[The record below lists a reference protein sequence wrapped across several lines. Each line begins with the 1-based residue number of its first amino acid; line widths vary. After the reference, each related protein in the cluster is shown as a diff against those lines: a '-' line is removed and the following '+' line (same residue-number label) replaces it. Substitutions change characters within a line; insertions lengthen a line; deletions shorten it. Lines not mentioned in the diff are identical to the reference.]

1 MSKSDKTEKGKAWEE
16 PDSVPETVP
25 KGENMKKRRSTK
37 RILLIVLLS
46 VLSVCLVLAVV
57 AGIMI
62 KSVLSDIKRVG
73 DETVVTLSREEIE
86 AEVDMSDTTPVEV
99 APTIKTGNDI
109 INILLVGQ
117 DRREGEGRQRSD
129 AMIFCTINQKTNTM
143 TMTSFLRD
151 LWVFI
156 PDGERGYN
164 ERLNVAYMIG
174 GFDLLNATLE
184 YNFGIRADYNF
195 EIDFSGFMTAID
207 TIGGVE
213 VELTRAEANYLN
225 RRGNWEVEENQGWQ
239 LKEGVNLLTGSQ
251 ALAYSR
257 VRGIDSDFVRTGRQR
272 TVLTALLEKSKTLG
286 IVNTY
291 GLVAEI
297 APLLTT
303 DMTDG
308 EIMSLAMDIVP
319 SLSEMETVSQRIPM
333 DGQWYDKVTS
343 GGAQVIGM
351 TDDQKAENM
360 KLLENIMETEEPEE
374 TGETKQTQ

>member
-1 MSKSDKTEKGKAWEE
+1 MR
-16 PDSVPETVP
+16 
-25 KGENMKKRRSTK
+25 KK
-37 RILLIVLLS
+37 IILIVLLS
-46 VLSVCLVLAVV
+46 VLSVCLILTVV

-73 DETVVTLSREEIE
+73 DETVMTLSREEIE

-99 APTIKTGNDI
+99 APAIKSGKDI

-129 AMIFCTINQKTNTM
+129 AMIFCTINKETNVM

-184 YNFGIRADYNF
+184 YNFGIHADYNF

-251 ALAYSR
+251 ALA
-257 VRGIDSDFVRTGRQR
+257 
-272 TVLTALLEKSKTLG
+272 
-286 IVNTY
+286 
-291 GLVAEI
+291 
-297 APLLTT
+297 
-303 DMTDG
+303 
-308 EIMSLAMDIVP
+308 
-319 SLSEMETVSQRIPM
+319 
-333 DGQWYDKVTS
+333 
-343 GGAQVIGM
+343 
-351 TDDQKAENM
+351 
-360 KLLENIMETEEPEE
+360 
-374 TGETKQTQ
+374 

>member
-1 MSKSDKTEKGKAWEE
+1 MR
-16 PDSVPETVP
+16 
-25 KGENMKKRRSTK
+25 KK
-37 RILLIVLLS
+37 IILIVLLS
-46 VLSVCLVLAVV
+46 VLSVCLILTVV

-73 DETVVTLSREEIE
+73 DETVMTLSREEIE

-99 APTIKTGNDI
+99 APAIKSGKDI

-129 AMIFCTINQKTNTM
+129 AMIFCTINKETNVM

-184 YNFGIRADYNF
+184 YNFGIHADYNF

-286 IVNTY
+286 LMDTY
-291 GLVAEI
+291 SLISEI

-308 EIMSLAMDIVP
+308 EIMSLAMDVVP

-351 TDDQKAENM
+351 TDAQKAENM
-360 KLLENIMETEEPEE
+360 KLLENIMEAEKPEE
-374 TGETKQTQ
+374 TEETKQTQ